1 MEEMD
6 YPPHRL
12 VVGVEVVS
20 TSSPPVSW
28 AMEWSELMGALVTME
43 LGTPMCTVSN
53 NVNLP
58 VMQIVLVP
66 MLISQFHKLIFYF
79 HYGQAL
85 KLCLV
90 KKNPGFICK
99 QMLDEFQVCW
109 DVNLWEGGSILVN
122 HTQQSP
128 SMNMIPLYAVYE

>member
-12 VVGVEVVS
+12 VVGVEVGS
-20 TSSPPVSW
+20 TLSPPVSW

-58 VMQIVLVP
+58 VLQIVLVP
-66 MLISQFHKLIFYF
+66 M
-79 HYGQAL
+79 
-85 KLCLV
+85 
-90 KKNPGFICK
+90 
-99 QMLDEFQVCW
+99 
-109 DVNLWEGGSILVN
+109 
-122 HTQQSP
+122 
-128 SMNMIPLYAVYE
+128 

>member
-20 TSSPPVSW
+20 TLSPPVSW

-43 LGTPMCTVSN
+43 LGTQMCTVSN

-58 VMQIVLVP
+58 VLQIVLVQ
-66 MLISQFHKLIFYF
+66 I
-79 HYGQAL
+79 
-85 KLCLV
+85 
-90 KKNPGFICK
+90 
-99 QMLDEFQVCW
+99 
-109 DVNLWEGGSILVN
+109 DVNFSI
-122 HTQQSP
+122 S
-128 SMNMIPLYAVYE
+128 